1 MAMIDNPCF
10 DCTTR
15 KVGCHITCTKHII
28 WQKAKEENK
37 KLIARAKGV
46 PYYKKKGMF

>member
-10 DCTTR
+10 DCPTR
-15 KVGCHITCTKHII
+15 KVGCHIKCIKHII
-28 WQKAKEENK
+28 WQKAREENK
-37 KLIARAKGV
+37 KLVARTKGV